1 MTKIEA
7 GTRVKKGY
15 YFSAKSWTLQPMP
28 RDGEALP
35 GEVGERYVHV
45 PLLLAFVVAP
55 LMGAA
60 FLMFLPFVGFYLAL
74 SAALRPLFKIFRS
87 SAEEVAATVQPG
99 WAPGEAHL
107 TGRRA
112 EGEGAG
118 EKGPPA
124 ADGRL
129 ETLSKEI
136 GARRREQD
144 EP

>member
-15 YFSAKSWTLQPMP
+15 YFSAKSWTLHPMP
-28 RDGEALP
+28 GDGEALP
-35 GEVGERYVHV
+35 GETGERYVHV

-55 LMGAA
+55 IMGAA

-74 SAALRPLFKIFRS
+74 SAALRPIVKVFRS

-112 EGEGAG
+112 EGEGSG

-124 ADGRL
+124 ADRLL

-136 GARRREQD
+136 EERRD
-144 EP
+144 EKKA